1 MTFACFILPNETSW
15 EKKNIFNVTI
25 YKMKQCQDS
34 ELLMFTFLLVN
45 FEKHKK
51 MLRKIM
57 LQIHPNHVFKF
68 ETLNIK

>member
-1 MTFACFILPNETSW
+1 MTFACFIWQNETSRS
-15 EKKNIFNVTI
+15 KKNIFNVPF
-25 YKMKQCQDS
+25 YKMKQCQGS

-57 LQIHPNHVFKF
+57 FQIHLNHVSNWKH
-68 ETLNIK
+68 